1 MFFYI
6 QLNIHL
12 FFEQIK
18 KIWWE
23 AMAPVASHI
32 YTYAVPRRGLRLT
45 TAIAADGKRYNS
57 GPDSDMS
64 EPDSVNSQVRRL

>member
-1 MFFYI
+1 
-6 QLNIHL
+6 
-12 FFEQIK
+12 
-18 KIWWE
+18 
-23 AMAPVASHI
+23 MAPVASHI

-64 EPDSVNSQVRRL
+64 DPDSDNSQLRK